1 MMRKTKKVIA
11 VVLAIMMMLAAAP
24 VGSITGLDIGLRS
37 SAVQLEAPY
46 TYCIIDGE
54 AHITKISQLSGDV
67 TIPATLGGYPV
78 TEISGH
84 GFYDI
89 TSVIIPDTVKEIGAD
104 TFRGCTKLTSID
116 LPENLE
122 RIWDY
127 AFSGSGLT
135 EIKIPAKVTY
145 IGWFA
150 IGGSNLERIIVDE
163 DNTMFSSDEN
173 GVLFNKD
180 KSTLLK
186 YPQGSKITSYEIPDS
201 VTYIEGWA
209 IQGVQNL
216 EILTIPK
223 SVKSISDTNL
233 GFFEFDSCKSLKRI
247 IVDEENR
254 YYSNDDHGALFSKK
268 KTTLYRYP
276 ANSDAT
282 SYVVPE
288 SVVSITN
295 DAFTECK
302 NLVSIDIG
310 NVTSVGQSA
319 FSGCS
324 ELTSIVIQN
333 CKYGMGVES
342 FRGCNKLK
350 DIYYAKTQEQWDK
363 IANSDQDE
371 LQNARLHCNVENVEG
386 HWASSSV
393 PATCTADGETT
404 YTCPCG
410 FSYTE
415 VLPATGHVDENADG
429 KCDVCSETTDAV
441 KNCTCN
447 CHKSGFTGFIY
458 KIIRIFWRLLKTN
471 EVCACG
477 VKH

>member
-1 MMRKTKKVIA
+1 MKRKTTKAIA
-11 VVLAIMMMLAAAP
+11 VVLAIMMMLAVAP
-24 VGSITGLDIGLRS
+24 VGSITGLDIGIRS

-46 TYCIIDGE
+46 TYCIVDGE
-54 AHITKISQLSGDV
+54 AHITKISTLSGDV

-78 TEISGH
+78 TAIRGH
-84 GFYDI
+84 GDYDI
-89 TSVIIPDTVKEIGAD
+89 TSVIIPDTVKEIGAY
-104 TFRGCTKLTSID
+104 TFSGCSKLTSID
-116 LPENLE
+116 LPESLE

-127 AFSGSGLT
+127 AFAGSGLT

-163 DNTMFSSDEN
+163 DNEKFSSDEN

-186 YPQGSKITSYEIPDS
+186 YPQASKTTYYEIPDS

-216 EILTIPK
+216 ETLTIPK
-223 SVKSISDTNL
+223 SVTSISDTNL
-233 GFFEFDSCKSLKRI
+233 GFFEFSSCSSLKRI

-254 YYSNDDHGALFSKK
+254 YYSSDDHGALFSKK
-268 KTTLYRYP
+268 KLHLYRYP
-276 ANSDAT
+276 ANNDAT

-288 SVVSITN
+288 SVVSIEN
-295 DAFTECK
+295 EAFTFCK
-302 NLVSIDIG
+302 NLVSVDVGNTSRIG
-310 NVTSVGQSA
+310 DSA
-319 FSGCS
+319 FAGCTELKSIIIRNVSGQLLRHTFS
-324 ELTSIVIQN
+324 
-333 CKYGMGVES
+333 
-342 FRGCNKLK
+342 GCNKLE
-350 DIYYAKTQEQWDK
+350 DIYYAKTQEEWDAL
-363 IANSDQDE
+363 IDPNLITLPD
-371 LQNARLHCNVENVEG
+371 ARVHCNVNDVES
-386 HWASSSV
+386 HWTSSSV
-393 PATCTADGETT
+393 PSTCTEDGETT

-429 KCDVCSETTDAV
+429 KCDVCGETTDAV

-458 KIIRIFWRLLKTN
+458 KIIRIFWRLFKTN